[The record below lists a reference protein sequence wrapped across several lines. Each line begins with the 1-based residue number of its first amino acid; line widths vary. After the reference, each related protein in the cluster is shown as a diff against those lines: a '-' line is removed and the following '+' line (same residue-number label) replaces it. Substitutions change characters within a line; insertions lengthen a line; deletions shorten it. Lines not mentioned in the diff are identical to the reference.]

1 MKRAFSAA
9 ILVLAF
15 IGAATGATTVTGQIL
30 DYEKGYLFF
39 TTGDGFRVA
48 PNATI
53 VNGTPETRE
62 YARVTF
68 DGSGTITRIEVSRTK
83 LPAEGDLG
91 ALHQYA
97 VQLST
102 PAPNPDLAQPP
113 AGGLCGRTIGGK
125 EVGVRFV
132 VQVPPNT
139 PLTDTIYL
147 TTDQSG
153 WNPQAYRLDRIDGLH
168 YGTILKLLSGTHM
181 QVLVDR
187 GSAQSIMVAENG
199 IEQKP
204 MLLCVGDS
212 DVQAFR
218 VQVYRWADEQGASS
232 QQIPQTFPTPY
243 NPAPFPNLPQPPRP
257 SPHP

>member
-1 MKRAFSAA
+1 MKRVISAVV
-9 ILVLAF
+9 LVLAL
-15 IGAATGATTVTGQIL
+15 IGAASGATTVTGQVL

-48 PNATI
+48 ANADI
-53 VNGTPETRE
+53 VNGAPHTRD

-68 DGSGTITRIEVSRTK
+68 DSSGTITRIETSHTK
-83 LPAEGDLG
+83 LPPEGDL
-91 ALHQYA
+91 ASLHHFA
-97 VQLST
+97 IALST

-113 AGGLCGRTIGGK
+113 AGGLCGRTVAGK
-125 EVGVRFV
+125 QVGVRIV

-153 WNPQAYRLDRIDGLH
+153 WNPQAYRLDRLDGLH

-181 QVLVDR
+181 ELLVDR
-187 GSAQSIMVAENG
+187 GSAQSIMVAQNG

-204 MLLCVGDS
+204 MTLCVGDS
-212 DVQAFR
+212 DAQAFR
-218 VQVYRWADEQGASS
+218 VQVYRWADEQGPGS
-232 QQIPQTFPTPY
+232 QQIPTTFPTPF
-243 NPAPFPNLPQPPRP
+243 NPAPFPNLPQPT
-257 SPHP
+257 PHP